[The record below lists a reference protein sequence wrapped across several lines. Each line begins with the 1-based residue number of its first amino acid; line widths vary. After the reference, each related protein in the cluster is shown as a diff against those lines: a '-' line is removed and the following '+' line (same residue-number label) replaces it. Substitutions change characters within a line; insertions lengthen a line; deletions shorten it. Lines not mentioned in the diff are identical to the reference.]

1 MRLSKQLTLI
11 DNEKNK
17 TNLLDFYFCI
27 SNILILLFFLLCSAN
42 LARNRQSF
50 NDAIVFMIG
59 GGNYIEYQNLQD
71 YAKTRSTLP
80 TKRIVYGCTELVNAP
95 QFLEQVVQV
104 KFAFEISR
112 ICLILVGKIGSID
125 GKNKQ
130 PMDFIGL
137 SLFFFSSF
145 LSFHG
150 SISFNKFYLDYYFF
164 SCCFTFFLLSTCR
177 LNFLVFEYKRNQKW

>member
-125 GKNKQ
+125 GKKQ
-130 PMDFIGL
+130 TTNGFYRTFT
-137 SLFFFSSF
+137 LFF
-145 LSFHG
+145 L
-150 SISFNKFYLDYYFF
+150 FF
-164 SCCFTFFLLSTCR
+164 SFISWV
-177 LNFLVFEYKRNQKW
+177 NIVQ